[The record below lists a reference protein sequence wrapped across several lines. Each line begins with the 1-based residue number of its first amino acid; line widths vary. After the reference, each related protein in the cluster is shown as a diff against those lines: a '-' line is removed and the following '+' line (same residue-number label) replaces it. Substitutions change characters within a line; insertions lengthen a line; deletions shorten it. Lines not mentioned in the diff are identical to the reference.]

1 MSCAS
6 DVWRSSGG
14 LNGRCRAGH
23 ESTSLAMRGDLDS
36 VSLGRSNPRLRRNA
50 ESARKPATSAA
61 SAVPR
66 NEKNASMM
74 PTANADDAP
83 AALSALA
90 VVPDRSDPLYASSPR
105 VKVDRRDA
113 DIDAKPTPEVR
124 AEPTLLGTARV
135 AEHRSRREDGEED
148 ARIVRRAVDARDEA
162 TARDEVETDT
172 AATIPVDMAPAG

>member
-1 MSCAS
+1 
-6 DVWRSSGG
+6 
-14 LNGRCRAGH
+14 
-23 ESTSLAMRGDLDS
+23 MR
-36 VSLGRSNPRLRRNA
+36 RHA

-61 SAVPR
+61 SAEPR
-66 NEKNASMM
+66 NEKNVSM

-90 VVPDRSDPLYASSPR
+90 VVPDRSVPLYASSPR
-105 VKVDRRDA
+105 VNVDRRGA

-162 TARDEVETDT
+162 TARVEVETDT

>member
-36 VSLGRSNPRLRRNA
+36 VSLGRSNPRLRRHA

-66 NEKNASMM
+66 NEKNASM

-90 VVPDRSDPLYASSPR
+90 VAPDRSVPLYASSPR
-105 VKVDRRDA
+105 VKVDRRGA
-113 DIDAKPTPEVR
+113 GIDAKPTPEVR

-135 AEHRSRREDGEED
+135 AQHRSRREDGEED

-172 AATIPVDMAPAG
+172 AATTPVDMAPAG